1 MAEWRKVAM
10 ELALGDG
17 RIDEKE
23 VGILRKLFMADGKVD
38 RSEMEFLHEIK
49 RKATSS
55 VRALDKLIEEC
66 EAMQGG

>member
-10 ELALGDG
+10 QLALGDG

-23 VGILRKLFMADGKVD
+23 VGILRSLFFADGVIDK
-38 RSEMEFLHEIK
+38 SELEFLHEIK

-55 VRALDKLIEEC
+55 VKALDKLIEEC
-66 EAMQGG
+66 EAKHGG